1 MWGETDETAPMDADH
16 WMNGMCDSRA
26 LTPEDLDVSESGE
39 KEGEWRK
46 ALKKET
52 EVSVY
57 SAFSPLLAKAAGS
70 KLSKSIWC

>member
-1 MWGETDETAPMDADH
+1 
-16 WMNGMCDSRA
+16 MCDSHA
-26 LTPEDLDVSESGE
+26 LTPEDLEVSESGE
-39 KEGEWRK
+39 REGESFRK

-70 KLSKSIWC
+70 KLSKSI

>member
-1 MWGETDETAPMDADH
+1 MWGETDETAPVDADH
-16 WMNGMCDSRA
+16 WMNGMYDSHA
-26 LTPEDLDVSESGE
+26 LTPEDLEVSESGE
-39 KEGEWRK
+39 REGEWRK

-52 EVSVY
+52 EASAY